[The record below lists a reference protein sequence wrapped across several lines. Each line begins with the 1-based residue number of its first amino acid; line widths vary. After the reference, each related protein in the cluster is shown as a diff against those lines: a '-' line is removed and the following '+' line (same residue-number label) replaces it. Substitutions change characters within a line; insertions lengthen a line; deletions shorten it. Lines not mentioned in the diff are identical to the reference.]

1 MAIEVDVEADVARVV
16 RSSVTVK
23 LPRDAA
29 FRLFTERMGSWWPL
43 ATHSVFHAEA
53 VAVTIEPVV
62 GGRVYEATAD
72 GRTSDWGTITEWQ
85 PGERL
90 AMTWHPGEES
100 DLATLV
106 EVTFSE
112 APDGGTHVDL
122 LHTGWAVHGAEAA
135 ARAADYQQGWTA
147 LLEGFAKASPSTKRS
162 SFGGE
167 EFVRVRLRL
176 GGGSSR
182 RLQAEAAPGGLPRH
196 GCIGDGAAVVLVV
209 E

>member
-1 MAIEVDVEADVARVV
+1 MAIEADVARVV

-85 PGERL
+85 PWERCGASL
-90 AMTWHPGEES
+90 PEMPVMGPRFIRRTYISGVHQ
-100 DLATLV
+100 
-106 EVTFSE
+106 TF
-112 APDGGTHVDL
+112 A
-122 LHTGWAVHGAEAA
+122 
-135 ARAADYQQGWTA
+135 
-147 LLEGFAKASPSTKRS
+147 
-162 SFGGE
+162 
-167 EFVRVRLRL
+167 
-176 GGGSSR
+176 
-182 RLQAEAAPGGLPRH
+182 GGLPARL
-196 GCIGDGAAVVLVV
+196 CPDRKGA
-209 E
+209 

>member
-1 MAIEVDVEADVARVV
+1 MALEVDMEADVALAV

-29 FRLFTERMGSWWPL
+29 FRLFTERISSWWPL

-62 GGRVYEATAD
+62 GGRVYEAAAD
-72 GRTSDWGTITEWQ
+72 GRTSEWGTVIEWH

-90 AMTWHPGEES
+90 ALTWHPGEVS
-100 DLATLV
+100 DLATVV

-122 LHTGWAVHGAEAA
+122 VHTGWAVYGADGA
-135 ARAADYQQGWTA
+135 ARAASYQQWTA
-147 LLEGFAKASPSTKRS
+147 LLEGFAKA
-162 SFGGE
+162 
-167 EFVRVRLRL
+167 
-176 GGGSSR
+176 
-182 RLQAEAAPGGLPRH
+182 A
-196 GCIGDGAAVVLVV
+196 
-209 E
+209 

>member
-1 MAIEVDVEADVARVV
+1 MAIEVDVEADVERVV

-53 VAVTIEPVV
+53 VAITIEPAV

-72 GRTSDWGTITEWQ
+72 GRTSEWGTITEWQ

-90 AMTWHPGEES
+90 AMTWHPGDES

-147 LLEGFAKASPSTKRS
+147 LLEGFAKA
-162 SFGGE
+162 
-167 EFVRVRLRL
+167 
-176 GGGSSR
+176 
-182 RLQAEAAPGGLPRH
+182 A
-196 GCIGDGAAVVLVV
+196 
-209 E
+209 

>member
-1 MAIEVDVEADVARVV
+1 MGIEIDVEADVARVV

-29 FRLFTERMGSWWPL
+29 FRLFTERMGNWWPL

-53 VAVTIEPVV
+53 VNVTIEPVV

-90 AMTWHPGEES
+90 AMTWHPGDES

-122 LHTGWAVHGAEAA
+122 VHTGWEIHGATASEAAATYRSGWPWVLELFAEAA
-135 ARAADYQQGWTA
+135 
-147 LLEGFAKASPSTKRS
+147 
-162 SFGGE
+162 
-167 EFVRVRLRL
+167 
-176 GGGSSR
+176 
-182 RLQAEAAPGGLPRH
+182 
-196 GCIGDGAAVVLVV
+196 
-209 E
+209 

>member
-1 MAIEVDVEADVARVV
+1 MAIVVDVDAEVEQEV
-16 RSSVTVK
+16 RCSVTVK

-29 FRLFTERMGSWWPL
+29 FRLFTERMASWWPL

-53 VAVTIEPVV
+53 VTVTIEPVV

-90 AMTWHPGEES
+90 AMTWHPGDES

-112 APDGGTHVDL
+112 APDGGTQVDL

-135 ARAADYQQGWTA
+135 VWAADYQHGWTA
-147 LLEGFAKASPSTKRS
+147 VLEGFAKSA
-162 SFGGE
+162 
-167 EFVRVRLRL
+167 
-176 GGGSSR
+176 
-182 RLQAEAAPGGLPRH
+182 
-196 GCIGDGAAVVLVV
+196 
-209 E
+209 

>member
-16 RSSVTVK
+16 RSSVRVK
-23 LPRDAA
+23 LPRDEA

-43 ATHSVFHAEA
+43 ATDSVFDAEA

-85 PGERL
+85 LGERL

-147 LLEGFAKASPSTKRS
+147 LPRS
-162 SFGGE
+162 LRGRRFGL
-167 EFVRVRLRL
+167 VRSGRPLRGRPGTGPTWSEAL
-176 GGGSSR
+176 R
-182 RLQAEAAPGGLPRH
+182 QAEAAPGGLPRH

>member
-1 MAIEVDVEADVARVV
+1 MAIEVEMAADMAPVV

-23 LPRDAA
+23 LPPDAA
-29 FRLFTERMGSWWPL
+29 FRLFTERMGIWWPL
-43 ATHSVFHAEA
+43 RTHSVFHAEA

-62 GGRVYEATAD
+62 GGRVFESTAS
-72 GRTSDWGTITEWQ
+72 GRTCDWGTIIEWQ

-106 EVTFSE
+106 DVTFSE

-122 LHTGWAVHGAEAA
+122 LHTGWAVHGSEAA

-147 LLEGFAKASPSTKRS
+147 LLKGYAKA
-162 SFGGE
+162 
-167 EFVRVRLRL
+167 
-176 GGGSSR
+176 
-182 RLQAEAAPGGLPRH
+182 A
-196 GCIGDGAAVVLVV
+196 
-209 E
+209 